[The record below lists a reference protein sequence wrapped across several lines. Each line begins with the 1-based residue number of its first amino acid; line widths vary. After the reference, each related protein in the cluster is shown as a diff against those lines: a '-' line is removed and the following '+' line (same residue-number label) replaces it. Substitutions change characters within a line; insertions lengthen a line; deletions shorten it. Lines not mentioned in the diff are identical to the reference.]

1 VSSQADTNGS
11 VSRGAGPG
19 SGPAGSPLQV
29 SDLTGHP
36 TTILK
41 DEGDGTA
48 RVVRC
53 ELPQGPVVLKEWRPR
68 GLLLRVWARWLMRR
82 EIRHSQRLS
91 GLPGIPRYLGHDGDR
106 ALIVECVDGSHLRRR
121 LQPALLRKGLDS
133 LQETLHALHA
143 RRFLHLD
150 LHQKRNTIIDAEGR
164 AWLVDLGQGVD
175 CSRGFARLLFPLLAP
190 IDQRAV
196 LKFRARYAPDTLD
209 PGRRDE
215 LVARFSVRRRWWPK
229 LIGRRLRRLLS
240 D

>member
-1 VSSQADTNGS
+1 MSSQADTNGT
-11 VSRGAGPG
+11 RRANGRLHLA
-19 SGPAGSPLQV
+19 
-29 SDLTGHP
+29 DLSGHP
-36 TTILK
+36 VTVLK

-68 GLLLRVWARWLMRR
+68 GVLLGVWARWIMRR
-82 EIRHSQRLS
+82 EIRHSQHLS
-91 GLPGIPRYLGHDGDR
+91 GVPGIPRYLGHDGDR

-121 LQPALLRKGLDS
+121 MQPALLRKGLDS
-133 LQETLHALHA
+133 LQKSLEALHA

-164 AWLVDLGQGVD
+164 AWLIDLGQGVD
-175 CSRGFARLLFPLLAP
+175 CSRGLARLLFPLLAP

-215 LVARFSVRRRWWPK
+215 LVARFSVRRKWWPK
-229 LIGRRLRRLLS
+229 LIGRRLRRLLA